1 MGPETNFWTCH
12 QVSKR
17 CPVEATV
24 LGYYPDFRINTFLA
38 AVFGLCMLGNVVTGI
53 WKRTWAYSGFL
64 AAGCGLELAG
74 YVARTQLSNNPW
86 NKVAFQTQICAI
98 IIGPTVICISLYLTL
113 KHITLAVDPSLSRLR
128 PVLYPLVFVP
138 ADVSCLILQAIGGG
152 LAAGARWDKTRWLIN
167 GNRLIIGGIS
177 LQCLVLG
184 LFGSLCLDYYCRVKR
199 RVKGKVRPETRAV
212 WGDRRLR
219 KFCYALLGAY
229 IGIMI
234 RCLYRIAEM
243 ARGWGNEIMRDEPS
257 FIVLEGFMILIPVIV
272 LALFPAGVFFPAMA
286 KPRSDERR
294 KNADEPKELDDSKT
308 SVSRGPTLL
317 NWPGLLL

>member
-38 AVFGLCMLGNVVTGI
+38 AVFGLCMLGHVATGI

-64 AAGCGLELAG
+64 AAGCGLELAEPVGDELADSSFTELG

-86 NKVAFQTQICAI
+86 DIAAFQTQICAI

-113 KHITLAVDPSLSRLR
+113 KHITLAVDPSLSRLH
-128 PVLYPLVFVP
+128 PGLYPLVFVP

-167 GNRLIIGGIS
+167 GNRLIIAGIS

-184 LFGSLCLDYYCRVKR
+184 LFGLLCLEYCCRVKR
-199 RVKGKVRPETRAV
+199 RVKGKTCPETRTV
-212 WGDRRLR
+212 WGDRRFR

-257 FIVLEGFMILIPVIV
+257 FIILEGL
-272 LALFPAGVFFPAMA
+272 
-286 KPRSDERR
+286 
-294 KNADEPKELDDSKT
+294 
-308 SVSRGPTLL
+308 
-317 NWPGLLL
+317 